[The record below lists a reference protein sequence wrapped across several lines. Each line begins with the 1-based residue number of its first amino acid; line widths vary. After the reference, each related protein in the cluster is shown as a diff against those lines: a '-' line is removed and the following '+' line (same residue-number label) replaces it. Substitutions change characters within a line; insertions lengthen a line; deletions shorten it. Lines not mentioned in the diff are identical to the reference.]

1 MKLIFLLSSQFKQ
14 FEKMEITDN
23 IIICEASEFPHFLM
37 QPFYSD
43 YVGIVICHQG
53 MFRFQVNGASF
64 AASMGETIF
73 LSPEI
78 LFHVQETSSDF
89 RFTLLFYRVE
99 QIRHMLGNTV
109 MSMRLYSTL
118 YPKACTVAQT
128 GYEEMLMSYARM
140 LLVLDQKEK
149 RDTYSD
155 HEQKLLLM
163 AVTYRLCSIFSAS
176 LTTPRKEMDRKI
188 ETFEELVKLI
198 DANFMRERGVAFY
211 ADQLCLTPKYL
222 SVIVKSVCG
231 KTVQQLIFKAIIR
244 RSIYLMKNTD
254 KTIQQIASDLSFPNA
269 SSFGTFFKKHTGL
282 SPKNYRMGAE

>member
-1 MKLIFLLSSQFKQ
+1 
-14 FEKMEITDN
+14 MEITDN
-23 IIICEASEFPHFLM
+23 IIICEAREFPHFLM
-37 QPFYSD
+37 QPLYSD
-43 YVGIVICHQG
+43 YVGIVVCHQG

-89 RFTLLFYRVE
+89 RFTLFFYRVE

-128 GYEEMLMSYARM
+128 GYEEMLTSYARM
-140 LLVLDQKEK
+140 LLVLEQKEQK
-149 RDTYSD
+149 DTYSD

-244 RSIYLMKNTD
+244 RSIYLMKNTNM
-254 KTIQQIASDLSFPNA
+254 TIQQIACELSFPNA

>member
-1 MKLIFLLSSQFKQ
+1 
-14 FEKMEITDN
+14 
-23 IIICEASEFPHFLM
+23 M

-43 YVGIVICHQG
+43 YVGIVVCHQG

-128 GYEEMLMSYARM
+128 GYEEMLTSYARM
-140 LLVLDQKEK
+140 LLVLEQKEK
-149 RDTYSD
+149 KDTYSD

-176 LTTPRKEMDRKI
+176 LTTARKEMDRKI

-244 RSIYLMKNTD
+244 RSIYLMKNTNM
-254 KTIQQIASDLSFPNA
+254 TIQQIACELSFPNA

>member
-1 MKLIFLLSSQFKQ
+1 
-14 FEKMEITDN
+14 MEIADN
-23 IIICEASEFPHFLM
+23 IIIYEANDFPRLLM

-43 YVGIVICHQG
+43 YVGIVVCHQG
-53 MFRFQVNGASF
+53 MFRFCVDGTSF
-64 AASMGETIF
+64 AASMGETVF
-73 LSPEI
+73 LSPGI
-78 LFHVQETSSDF
+78 LFQVQEVSADF
-89 RFTLLFYRVE
+89 RYTLLFYRVE

-109 MSMRLYSTL
+109 VSMRLYSTL
-118 YPKACTVAQT
+118 YPQSCTVAHT
-128 GYEEMLMSYARM
+128 GYEEMLTSYARM
-140 LLVLDQKEK
+140 LLDLEQKEK
-149 RDTYSD
+149 QDAYSL

-176 LTTPRKEMDRKI
+176 FQKEGKEMRRKI
-188 ETFEELVKLI
+188 ETFEMLVKLI
-198 DANFMRERGVAFY
+198 EENFMRERTVAFY

>member
-1 MKLIFLLSSQFKQ
+1 MELIFLLSSQFKQ

-53 MFRFQVNGASF
+53 MFRFCVDGASF
-64 AASMGETIF
+64 VASMGESVF
-73 LSPEI
+73 LSPGI
-78 LFHVQETSSDF
+78 LLQVQETSPDF

-109 MSMRLYSTL
+109 VSMRLYSTL
-118 YPKACTVAQT
+118 YPSACTVAHT
-128 GYEEMLMSYARM
+128 GYEEMLSSYARM
-140 LLVLDQKEK
+140 LLKLEQKEP
-149 RDTYSD
+149 DTYSQ

-163 AVTYRLCSIFSAS
+163 AVTYRLCSIFSSTFKTAG
-176 LTTPRKEMDRKI
+176 KEMERKV
-188 ETFEELVKLI
+188 EVFESLVKLI
-198 DANFMRERGVAFY
+198 EDNFMRERSVAFY
-211 ADQLCLTPKYL
+211 ADQLCITPKYL

-231 KTVQQLIFKAIIR
+231 KTVQQLLFKAIIR
-244 RSIYLMKNTD
+244 RSIYLMKNTN

-269 SSFGTFFKKHTGL
+269 SAFGTFFKKHTGL

>member
-1 MKLIFLLSSQFKQ
+1 
-14 FEKMEITDN
+14 MEIADN
-23 IIICEASEFPHFLM
+23 IIIYEANDFPRLLM

-43 YVGIVICHQG
+43 YVGIVVCHQG
-53 MFRFQVNGASF
+53 MFRFCVDGTSF
-64 AASMGETIF
+64 AVSMGETVF
-73 LSPEI
+73 LSPGI
-78 LFHVQETSSDF
+78 LFHVQEVSADL
-89 RFTLLFYRVE
+89 RYTLLFYRVE

-109 MSMRLYSTL
+109 VSMRLYSTL
-118 YPKACTVAQT
+118 YPQSCTVAHT
-128 GYEEMLMSYARM
+128 GYEEMLTSYARM
-140 LLVLDQKEK
+140 LLDLEQKEK
-149 RDTYSD
+149 QDAYSL

-176 LTTPRKEMDRKI
+176 FLKEGKEMRRKI
-188 ETFEELVKLI
+188 ETFEMLVKLI
-198 DANFMRERGVAFY
+198 EENFMRERSVAFY
-211 ADQLCLTPKYL
+211 ADQLCITPKYL

>member
-1 MKLIFLLSSQFKQ
+1 
-14 FEKMEITDN
+14 MEIADN
-23 IIICEASEFPHFLM
+23 IIIYEANDFPRLLM

-43 YVGIVICHQG
+43 YVGIVVCHQG
-53 MFRFQVNGASF
+53 MFRFCVDGTSF
-64 AASMGETIF
+64 AASMGETVF
-73 LSPEI
+73 LSPGI
-78 LFHVQETSSDF
+78 LFQVQEVSADF
-89 RFTLLFYRVE
+89 RYTLLFYRVE

-109 MSMRLYSTL
+109 VSMRLYSTL
-118 YPKACTVAQT
+118 YPQSCTVAHT
-128 GYEEMLMSYARM
+128 GYEEMLTSYARM
-140 LLVLDQKEK
+140 LLDLEQKEK
-149 RDTYSD
+149 QDAYSL

-176 LTTPRKEMDRKI
+176 FQKEGKEMRRKI
-188 ETFEELVKLI
+188 ETFEMLVKLI
-198 DANFMRERGVAFY
+198 EENFMRERTVAFY

-254 KTIQQIASDLSFPNA
+254 KTIQQIASDLCFPNA

>member
-1 MKLIFLLSSQFKQ
+1 
-14 FEKMEITDN
+14 MEITDN
-23 IIICEASEFPHFLM
+23 IIICEANEFPHFLM

-43 YVGIVICHQG
+43 YVGIVVCHQG
-53 MFRFQVNGASF
+53 MFRFCVDGTSF
-64 AASMGETIF
+64 AASMGETVF
-73 LSPEI
+73 LSPGI
-78 LFHVQETSSDF
+78 LFHVQEVSADL
-89 RFTLLFYRVE
+89 RYTLLFYRVE

-109 MSMRLYSTL
+109 VSMRLYSTL
-118 YPKACTVAQT
+118 YPQSCTVAHT
-128 GYEEMLMSYARM
+128 GYEEMLTSYARM
-140 LLVLDQKEK
+140 LLDLEQKEK
-149 RDTYSD
+149 QDAYSL

-176 LTTPRKEMDRKI
+176 FLKEGKEMRRKI
-188 ETFEELVKLI
+188 ETFEMLVKLI
-198 DANFMRERGVAFY
+198 EENFMRERTVAFY

>member
-1 MKLIFLLSSQFKQ
+1 
-14 FEKMEITDN
+14 MEIADN
-23 IIICEASEFPHFLM
+23 IIIYEANDFPRLLM

-43 YVGIVICHQG
+43 YVGIAVCHQG
-53 MFRFQVNGASF
+53 MFRFCVDGTSF
-64 AASMGETIF
+64 AVSMGETVF
-73 LSPEI
+73 LSPGI
-78 LFHVQETSSDF
+78 LFHVQEVSADL
-89 RFTLLFYRVE
+89 RYTLLFYRVE

-109 MSMRLYSTL
+109 VSMRLYSTL
-118 YPKACTVAQT
+118 YPQSCTVAHT
-128 GYEEMLMSYARM
+128 GYEEMLTSYARM
-140 LLVLDQKEK
+140 LLDLEQKEK
-149 RDTYSD
+149 QDAYSL

-163 AVTYRLCSIFSAS
+163 AVTYRLCSIFSAAF
-176 LTTPRKEMDRKI
+176 LKEGKEMRRKI
-188 ETFEELVKLI
+188 ETFEMLVKLI
-198 DANFMRERGVAFY
+198 EENFMRERTVAFY